1 MHKSFR
7 LVLLVATLF
16 CGLALD
22 VTSAYAQ
29 AACDQLVRQ
38 LRTLERNA
46 DFRNYDNSNQQSRTL
61 GDSLQNA
68 ESAYVRNGC
77 NAAAKAGQT
86 LTRDCQNLAR
96 QILKGRADRD
106 KLSASLETGGAV
118 AQQREAVLQEMAR
131 FGCRSGSQA
140 TVTQNGGQRG
150 GLFNQL
156 FGGYTQNPD
165 AMGGYGDGDIVGDDF
180 SGYSGYR
187 TIRTVCARLTDGFF
201 WPISFSTLPDYLA
214 RDLEQ
219 CQSECPGTQVDL
231 YYYNNPGGEPE
242 QMVNLAGGRYASLP
256 NAFAYRTKF
265 DAESSCKP
273 PAPKGVVTIAGGDG
287 QSRAMIDF
295 NGADFPLPLRDP
307 RQAIPTAAPDA
318 APQPQQVVASLEIPL
333 PRPRPNPNDPTTAQ
347 SVAAP
352 VQTPEERVVKFGSKT
367 VRIVGPDT
375 PYAQLA
381 GAGT

>member
-7 LVLLVATLF
+7 VVLLAVAIL

-22 VTSAYAQ
+22 VSNAYAQ

-38 LRTLERNA
+38 LRTLERNT
-46 DFRNYDNSNQQSRTL
+46 DFRNFDNANQQSRAL
-61 GDSLQNA
+61 GSSLQNA

-106 KLSASLETGGAV
+106 QLSASLETGNAV
-118 AQQREAVLQEMAR
+118 AQQREAVLQEMSR
-131 FGCRSGSQA
+131 FGCRAGSQA
-140 TVTQNGGQRG
+140 NVTQQNGQRG
-150 GLFNQL
+150 TLFDQL
-156 FGGYTQNPD
+156 FGGYTQDPNS
-165 AMGGYGDGDIVGDDF
+165 MGGYGDGDIIGDDF
-180 SGYSGYR
+180 SGYGGYR
-187 TIRTVCARLTDGFF
+187 TVRTVCARLSDGFF

-214 RDLEQ
+214 NDLEK

-242 QMVNLAGGRYASLP
+242 QMVNLAGGRYSALP

-265 DAESSCKP
+265 DAESTCKP
-273 PAPKGVVTIAGGDG
+273 SKTGTGFTSVAGGEDTP
-287 QSRAMIDF
+287 IPP
-295 NGADFPLPLRDP
+295 NDP
-307 RQAIPTAAPDA
+307 REPDVIEAAA
-318 APQPQQVVASLEIPL
+318 QQQVVASLDIPL
-333 PRPRPNPNDPTTAQ
+333 PRPRPSANDPTVTQ
-347 SVAAP
+347 EIAAP
-352 VQTPEERVVKFGSKT
+352 VQTAKERVVKFGDKT

-375 PYAQLA
+375 PYARLA
-381 GAGT
+381 GAAP